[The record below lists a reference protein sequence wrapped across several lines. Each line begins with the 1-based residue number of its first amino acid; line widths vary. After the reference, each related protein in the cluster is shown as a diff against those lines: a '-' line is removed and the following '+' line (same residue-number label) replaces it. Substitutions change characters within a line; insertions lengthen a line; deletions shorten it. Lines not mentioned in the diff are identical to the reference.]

1 MKKGFTLIEVLAVV
15 TIIGL
20 IFVIALPKI
29 INSLNSKKS
38 DIDNTT
44 NNMIISAAK
53 MYVNDH
59 NTKFDKIEGV
69 VYCLP
74 LTTLT
79 KEEYLDSKVKNV
91 TDDKD
96 ITNIKSVKISY
107 DNTFHYEIV
116 NKKDCLVKKIYT
128 ELNYLE
134 STGTQYIDTGIPA
147 NMFVDPKFEVKMKI
161 TSSKLNDYALNGSYV
176 YGQAVQFGLVVTSS
190 TKARVTMNCGFAS
203 PVGYTDVNKNDFHT
217 LYLSNGLQKV
227 DNIVIGESSIIN
239 VEENNY
245 NFYLFGRNG
254 DKTYRDNYAMK
265 IVYFKLWDNNDLVRD
280 LIPVL
285 DKNNVACMY
294 DKANKK
300 FYYNQGTG
308 EFLYG

>member
-1 MKKGFTLIEVLAVV
+1 MKKGFTLIEILAVV

-59 NTKFDKIEGV
+59 NTKFDKIEGS

-116 NKKDCLVKKIYT
+116 NKKDCSVINKNYT

-134 STGTQYIDTGIPA
+134 STGTQYIDTDYKPTKSTKVEAIL
-147 NMFVDPKFEVKMKI
+147 KFEG
-161 TSSKLNDYALNGSYV
+161 T
-176 YGQAVQFGLVVTSS
+176 F
-190 TKARVTMNCGFAS
+190 
-203 PVGYTDVNKNDFHT
+203 
-217 LYLSNGLQKV
+217 
-227 DNIVIGESSIIN
+227 
-239 VEENNY
+239 NY
-245 NFYLFGRNG
+245 NLVKPLTEAFFGANDSKYVFSINFAGDSRRNTLFAWS
-254 DKTYRDNYAMK
+254 DITYSSGGK
-265 IVYFKLWDNNDLVRD
+265 SI
-280 LIPVL
+280 
-285 DKNNVACMY
+285 
-294 DKANKK
+294 
-300 FYYNQGTG
+300 
-308 EFLYG
+308 

>member
-1 MKKGFTLIEVLAVV
+1 MKKGFTLIEILAVV

-44 NNMIISAAK
+44 NNLIISAAK

-59 NTKFDKIEGV
+59 NTKFDKIEGS

-74 LTTLT
+74 LTTLA

-116 NKKDCLVKKIYT
+116 NKKDCSVINKNYN

-134 STGTQYIDTGIPA
+134 STGTQYIDSGIKPNNQTKLQLVYNQIEISNSYDFKGIFGASTG
-147 NMFVDPKFEVKMKI
+147 N
-161 TSSKLNDYALNGSYV
+161 LNQLYSVQYSNVLVG
-176 YGQAVQFGLVVTSS
+176 QFGANNA
-190 TKARVTMNCGFAS
+190 KQDYNI
-203 PVGYTDVNKNDFHT
+203 T
-217 LYLSNGLQKV
+217 LGTHFIQFGQEGCFFDN
-227 DNIVIGESSIIN
+227 NIVELFSERTFSN
-239 VEENNY
+239 PNNIY
-245 NFYLFGRNG
+245 IFGRNLNNELN
-254 DKTYRDNYAMK
+254 RPSK
-265 IVYFKLWDNNDLVRD
+265 IQLLSFKIYDNNDLVRD
-280 LIPVL
+280 FIPVL
-285 DKNNVACMY
+285 DNNGIACLF
-294 DKANKK
+294 DKVENKY
-300 FYYNQGTG
+300 YYNQGTG